1 MDAAARRR
9 YYANEV
15 WLSPS
20 LRGTHKRVSGTRRIF
35 RRSGCRFGA
44 ENATNEDYGLPTT
57 RQSSPAA
64 FIAVQRSCA
73 AATVVNG
80 PVCTR

>member
-9 YYANEV
+9 YYVIDA
-15 WLSPS
+15 S
-20 LRGTHKRVSGTRRIF
+20 LTQSNRRGTHKRVRRISAQGF
-35 RRSGCRFGA
+35 
-44 ENATNEDYGLPTT
+44 PTT

-64 FIAVQRSCA
+64 FMAVQRSCA